1 MRTLKIALLA
11 TVATAALSSATFAA
25 DLIIADPVIENTY
38 ATSFDWEGPYVGLF
52 VAGQSVG
59 GFGIGANLGVNVL
72 LDSSFLAGIEGEIEW
87 LSNPS
92 AWQAQVDARL
102 GFVVDPAVIYALLGV
117 GTNSFTGLYV
127 PAGVGVEFAVADNLS
142 LKAEYE
148 YHWDVTDDVLIVDES
163 AHVVK
168 VGLNWH
174 F

>member
-25 DLIIADPVIENTY
+25 DLIISEPVIENTF
-38 ATSFDWEGPYVGLF
+38 APSFDWEGPYVGLF
-52 VAGQSVG
+52 IAGQSVG
-59 GFGIGANLGVNVL
+59 GFGLGANLGVNVL
-72 LDSSFLAGIEGEIEW
+72 FDSSFLGGIEGEIEW
-87 LSNPS
+87 LSNGT
-92 AWQAQVDARL
+92 WQGQADARL
-102 GFVVDPAVIYALLGV
+102 GFVADPAVIYALLGV
-117 GTNSFTGLYV
+117 GTNSLSGLYV

-148 YHWDVTDDVLIVDES
+148 YHWDVTDDAAIVGDES
-163 AHVVK
+163 AHVAK